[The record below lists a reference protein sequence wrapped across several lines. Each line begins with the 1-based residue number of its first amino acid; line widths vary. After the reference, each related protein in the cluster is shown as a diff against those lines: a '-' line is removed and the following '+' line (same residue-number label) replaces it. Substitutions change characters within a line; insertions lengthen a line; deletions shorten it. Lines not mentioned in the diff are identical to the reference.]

1 MRNSN
6 RSICIFF
13 LILLAV
19 GTAQAQDLEEGFLGL
34 PWKTN
39 LSTQEEFL
47 KTGEKNEVSYYVNP
61 KKVYVINNI
70 KIPFVVYG
78 AYIDK
83 FFAVY
88 MNIESID
95 VYSQMK
101 RYITEK
107 YGSPKMTMTLSLQN
121 DIKIF
126 IWKNKD
132 TKIKLKLNETSGD
145 MKLAFYYT
153 PLSSRVNEALEEAY
167 EMTSK
172 GFKFDKERAVEAL
185 DLLKF

>member
-1 MRNSN
+1 MRNLN
-6 RSICIFF
+6 KSIYILF
-13 LILLAV
+13 LILLAA
-19 GTAQAQDLEEGFLGL
+19 GTAQAQGLEEGFLGL

-39 LSTQEEFL
+39 LSTQKEFL

-61 KKVYVINNI
+61 KKVYAINNI
-70 KIPFVVYG
+70 KIPYAVYG
-78 AYIDK
+78 TYMDK

-88 MNIESID
+88 INIESID

-101 RYITEK
+101 HYITEK

-121 DIKIF
+121 EIKIF
-126 IWKNKD
+126 IWRNTD

-153 PLSSRVNEALEEAY
+153 PLSSKVNEALQEAY
-167 EMTSK
+167 EETAK
-172 GFKFDKERAVEAL
+172 GFKFDKERAVQAL